1 MQVMDKVN
9 AIKLSTRYLKRVRDN
24 DIEFSEAWIFGS
36 YAKGYQHENSDI
48 DIAIVLTNR
57 DEITFDIEVKLMV
70 LRAGEETLIEP
81 HVFTKADFN
90 INFPIINQIVNNGER
105 IEI

>member
-1 MQVMDKVN
+1 MDKEN

-24 DIEFSEAWIFGS
+24 DIEFSEAWLFGS

-48 DIAIVLTNR
+48 DIAIVLKNK
-57 DEITFDIEVKLMV
+57 DKITFDIEVKLMV

-81 HVFTKADFN
+81 HAFTKADFD
-90 INFPIINQIVNNGER
+90 INSPIINQIVNNGER